1 MFSRDSRLLKKD
13 RGGGNATYGHYFGHK
28 MFESYLLT
36 VVVHTTYCMS
46 VIYVTKREKCK
57 CCWIVDCFMFSSF
70 FYFLLRPITT
80 NMQ

>member
-46 VIYVTKREKCK
+46 VIYSTKGEKCK
-57 CCWIVDCFMFSSF
+57 CCWIVDSVSRSVVF
-70 FYFLLRPITT
+70 FISYYDP
-80 NMQ
+80 